1 MSCQALM
8 WHYRTGVALLVQVCH
23 NDGDMTNSTRH
34 DTHVGPQG
42 RVVIPVHIRKALDIR
57 QGERLVVR
65 VEDDQIVLER
75 PEHVLKRLRALFDG
89 LPKGTSLSREL
100 IAERREEVRRE
111 SES

>member
-1 MSCQALM
+1 M
-8 WHYRTGVALLVQVCH
+8 
-23 NDGDMTNSTRH
+23 
-34 DTHVGPQG
+34 
-42 RVVIPVHIRKALDIR
+42 
-57 QGERLVVR
+57 VVR

>member
-1 MSCQALM
+1 
-8 WHYRTGVALLVQVCH
+8 
-23 NDGDMTNSTRH
+23 MTNSTRH

-42 RVVIPVHIRKALDIR
+42 RVVIPAHIRKVLDIR
-57 QGERLVVR
+57 QGERLIVR
-65 VEDDQIVLER
+65 IEDDQIVLER